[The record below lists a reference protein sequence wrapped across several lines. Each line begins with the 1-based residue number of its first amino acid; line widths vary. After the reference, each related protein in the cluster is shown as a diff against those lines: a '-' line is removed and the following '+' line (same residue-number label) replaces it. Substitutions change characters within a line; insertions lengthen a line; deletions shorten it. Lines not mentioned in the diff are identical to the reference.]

1 MWLPFVDRPIL
12 YLLNKQITSICWS
25 LVLENCQH
33 VLCSVLISIV
43 IGCVNGVLI
52 KALLHWFDRGLRLD
66 LTNCNPTY
74 IPFLFILCCVRK
86 SVVNAFCLKTDVFRF
101 IGVNMLVRQYSL
113 QQMILEL
120 YSKTRL
126 FPFNEQTFIWFHLV
140 CSHHYADIILIRS
153 N

>member
-1 MWLPFVDRPIL
+1 MLEPCVGKLPACT
-12 YLLNKQITSICWS
+12 LLGFDQYCYRACKWSVNKS
-25 LVLENCQH
+25 
-33 VLCSVLISIV
+33 
-43 IGCVNGVLI
+43 
-52 KALLHWFDRGLRLD
+52 LHWFDRGLRMD

-101 IGVNMLVRQYSL
+101 IGVNILVRQYSL

>member
-1 MWLPFVDRPIL
+1 MWLPFVNRPLL

-43 IGCVNGVLI
+43 IERVNGVLI

-66 LTNCNPTY
+66 LTNWNPTY

-101 IGVNMLVRQYSL
+101 IGVNIHCSKWYWSYIQKQDFFRLMNKLLSDFTSYVPIIMQT
-113 QQMILEL
+113 L
-120 YSKTRL
+120 Y
-126 FPFNEQTFIWFHLV
+126 
-140 CSHHYADIILIRS
+140 
-153 N
+153 